1 LSAEVGRVVEQT
13 FGVDTFQITPLLGAS
28 DPYQQSSS
36 VSLNPTARV
45 TIGKRIS
52 NRIYLTYARSLSSTH
67 DQIILLEFDE
77 SESLSWV
84 LSQNEDRTYALEVR
98 KRHAF

>member
-1 LSAEVGRVVEQT
+1 VVEET
-13 FGVDTFQITPLLGAS
+13 FGVDTFQITPMLN
-28 DPYQQSSS
+28 DPYQQSTT
-36 VSLNPTARV
+36 LNFNPTARI

-52 NRIYLTYARSLSSTH
+52 DRIFLTYARSISSEI
-67 DQIILLEFDE
+67 DQIILLEFD
-77 SESLSWV
+77 STESLSWV

>member
-1 LSAEVGRVVEQT
+1 GRVVEQT
-13 FGVDTFQITPLLGAS
+13 FGVDTFQITPLLN
-28 DPYQQSSS
+28 DPAQSSTRLG
-36 VSLNPTARV
+36 VNPTARV

-52 NRIYLTYARSLSSTH
+52 DRIFLTYARSLSSTTR

-77 SESLSWV
+77 SESFSWV
-84 LSQNEDRTYALEVR
+84 LSQNEDRTYALELR